1 MASPADD
8 NTLQQVSGS
17 RVITGLACAGP
28 SVLEIALD
36 ELKKAGSHADDKAE
50 RAAASAVSRSKATVD
65 ALERERIKLQ
75 IKGDKAT
82 RKSKFVY
89 S

>member
-1 MASPADD
+1 M
-8 NTLQQVSGS
+8 
-17 RVITGLACAGP
+17 GL

-50 RAAASAVSRSKATVD
+50 RAVAAAVSRNKAAED
-65 ALERERIKLQ
+65 ASERERIKLQ

-89 S
+89 G